1 MNSRENRLCR
11 NVNMCTINIE
21 SKCYPVGTH
30 GEGTEHQSMSIWVS
44 LVTLG
49 KVILLLWVLIKT
61 FSEELKLFQSP
72 IKFPQSVSLNRQAPF
87 NQVHMLF

>member
-30 GEGTEHQSMSIWVS
+30 GEGTEHRSMSILGQPCDFGQSHFTS
-44 LVTLG
+44 LG
-49 KVILLLWVLIKT
+49 
-61 FSEELKLFQSP
+61 
-72 IKFPQSVSLNRQAPF
+72 F
-87 NQVHMLF
+87 N